1 MIRRPYVMATAAVL
15 TLGLFGASV
24 ATRGAAA
31 TGAAIAGSQAPV
43 AGHGNTNTPRQVD
56 VSSLP
61 DATATRITDSRNLGA
76 LRRDGSR
83 TSQTRQAAPPKPAVR
98 GAPTASQPTRV
109 LQNFAGTLAS
119 QSSCGCQPPDSN
131 GAVNGQFVVETDNL
145 TLQAWTKTTPPT
157 LKKRIS
163 FNAFLGTS
171 DSLSDP
177 RVLYD
182 NAYNRW
188 VLAIIPIPATTTS
201 TPRLWFA
208 VSKTSNP
215 TKTWSVYNIGFGGG
229 QYVPG
234 ALLDYPMVGMD
245 ADSIAITTNNFK
257 PGACTGGFCY
267 NGSAVFAMPKQRLY
281 NGLGFG
287 FGAFGVGFSAH
298 PSFVEGIP
306 QNQDGRHY
314 IVASQTAEGNG
325 SGFDVW
331 YMLNGSRPDSTT
343 VTFAGATAA
352 TGDTKPNCAPQPGGG
367 TCLDALD
374 GRLQAAPHQ
383 LNGLLWFARTS
394 GFPLIRYGT
403 INESSLAVTEASAF
417 VAGSSNDWNPSI
429 GVSDA
434 GGGNQFVFLN
444 WAYDNPGAGTQVST
458 RVAGLSAG
466 DAVQNLLGV
475 GTTLATGGHGND
487 SRFGDFSSVSIDPSA
502 SGPCAAGRSALIENE
517 EFSVSTGEWQMRDA
531 RVGFC

>member
-1 MIRRPYVMATAAVL
+1 MIRRPFVMATAAVL

-31 TGAAIAGSQAPV
+31 TGAPTAGSMAPV
-43 AGHGNTNTPRQVD
+43 VGHGTSSTPRSID
-56 VSSLP
+56 LSSLP
-61 DATATRITDSRNLGA
+61 DATGTATTGSRNLGA
-76 LRRDGSR
+76 LRRDASR
-83 TSQTRQAAPPKPAVR
+83 VSQTHHVASTKPVVQ
-98 GAPTASQPTRV
+98 GSPYVTEPTKI
-109 LQNFAGTLAS
+109 LQNFRGTLAS

-131 GAVNGQFVVETDNL
+131 GAVNKKFVVEADNL
-145 TLQAWTKTTPPT
+145 SLQVWSKAQPPV
-157 LKKRIS
+157 LKKRVS
-163 FNAFLGTS
+163 FNSLLGTS

-182 NAYNRW
+182 NAYARW
-188 VLAIIPIPATTTS
+188 VFAIIPIPATTTS
-201 TPRLWFA
+201 TPRLWFG
-208 VSKTSNP
+208 VSTTSIP
-215 TKTWSVYNIGFGGG
+215 TGSWFIYNIAFSGG
-229 QYVPG
+229 QYSAG
-234 ALLDYPMVGMD
+234 TLLDYPMVGMD
-245 ADSIAITTNNFK
+245 ADSIAITTNNFCCGSN
-257 PGACTGGFCY
+257 PNTY
-267 NGSAVFAMPKQRLY
+267 NGTAVFALPKQRLY
-281 NGLGFG
+281 NGFGFG
-287 FGAFGVGFSAH
+287 FGAFGVGWSAH

-306 QNQDGRHY
+306 QAQDGRHY

-325 SGFDVW
+325 SGYDVW

-343 VTFAGATAA
+343 VTYAGATGS
-352 TGDTKPNCAPQPGGG
+352 TGDTVPSCAPQPGGG
-367 TCLDALD
+367 NCLDALD

-383 LNGLLWFARTS
+383 LNGLLWVTRAS

-403 INESSLAVTEASAF
+403 INESSLAVTEATAY

-444 WAYDNPGAGTQVST
+444 WAYDDPGNGTQVST

-466 DAVQNLLGV
+466 DAVQNLIGV

-487 SRFGDFSSVSIDPSA
+487 FRFGDYSSVSIDPMP
-502 SGPCAAGRSALIENE
+502 SGVCPAGRSALIVNE
-517 EFSVSTGEWQMRDA
+517 EFSLTTGEWQMHDA